1 MSWWLIELADG
12 SLHQVADAP
21 GTMGNPAGE
30 RSAEIPRPFDP
41 RVEAWD
47 WEAGAIV
54 PLLDA
59 WRARLL
65 AQVDA
70 ERVARLAPQLSAGE
84 PIQYVYSAKA
94 VEAYNYTTLMAA
106 QVPTMSA
113 EQLAATFPWLSA
125 EAVQLGI
132 TLAEQVARVAAA
144 RAAADA
150 RMQRIEAQAQ
160 AAKSAIRTAETLEQ
174 MQAAAAVEWEID

>member
-1 MSWWLIELADG
+1 M
-12 SLHQVADAP
+12 
-21 GTMGNPAGE
+21 
-30 RSAEIPRPFDP
+30 
-41 RVEAWD
+41 
-47 WEAGAIV
+47 
-54 PLLDA
+54 
-59 WRARLL
+59 
-65 AQVDA
+65 
-70 ERVARLAPQLSAGE
+70 
-84 PIQYVYSAKA
+84 YSAKA

>member
-1 MSWWLIELADG
+1 MTWWLIELEDG

-21 GTMGNPAGE
+21 GTMGNAEGV
-30 RSAEIPRPFDP
+30 RSAEIPRPLDV
-41 RVEAWD
+41 RVETWD
-47 WEAGAIV
+47 WDAGAIV

-70 ERVARLAPQLSAGE
+70 ERIIRLAPPVTAGE

-106 QVPTMSA
+106 QVPTMTP
-113 EQLAATFPWLSA
+113 EQLAATFPWLAA
-125 EAVQLGI
+125 EAAQLGI
-132 TLAEQVARVAAA
+132 TIAEQVARVAAA
-144 RAAADA
+144 RAAADT
-150 RMQRIEAQAQ
+150 RMQRIEALAQ
-160 AAKSAIRTAETLEQ
+160 RAKSAIRAAETLEQ
-174 MQAAAAVEWEID
+174 MQAAAAVEWGD